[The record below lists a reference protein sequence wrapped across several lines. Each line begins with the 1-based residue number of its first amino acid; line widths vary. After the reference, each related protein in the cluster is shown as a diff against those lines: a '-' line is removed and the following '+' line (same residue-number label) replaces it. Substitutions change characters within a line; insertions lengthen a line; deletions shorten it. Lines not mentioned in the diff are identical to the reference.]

1 MQSFLLSTA
10 SQNEI
15 AAFDNKVN
23 LIILCVTVCFFDSYV
38 FLFIGFKYIQENYFI
53 QEVSAFGLV

>member
-23 LIILCVTVCFFDSYV
+23 LIKKCRPMRFDCYIP
-38 FLFIGFKYIQENYFI
+38 FIGFKYIQTDYFKV
-53 QEVSAFGLV
+53 QKM

>member
-23 LIILCVTVCFFDSYV
+23 LIKKILNPCFLDAYV
-38 FLFIGFKYIQENYFI
+38 SPFIGFKYIQANYFKV
-53 QEVSAFGLV
+53 QEL